1 VNNNPQVCESSI
13 DPIVSYVTSNE
24 VHCSGCMVPII
35 PQPKK
40 QPMEQKLCETLCY
53 SSVRSNRKKKGFIH
67 LSRENYCF
75 RDCNFLTPL
84 FWIIIMFV
92 DVKVQEYHYTKF
104 PHIFYHNYIGNCDT
118 P

>member
-40 QPMEQKLCETLCY
+40 QPMNRNCVRHFVTRP
-53 SSVRSNRKKKGFIH
+53 SVATEKKRGLYIYPE
-67 LSRENYCF
+67 R
-75 RDCNFLTPL
+75 
-84 FWIIIMFV
+84 IIVFEIATF
-92 DVKVQEYHYTKF
+92 
-104 PHIFYHNYIGNCDT
+104 
-118 P
+118 

>member
-24 VHCSGCMVPII
+24 VRCSGCMVPII

-53 SSVRSNRKKKGFIH
+53 LSVCSNQKKRGLYIYPERIIVFEIA
-67 LSRENYCF
+67 
-75 RDCNFLTPL
+75 T
-84 FWIIIMFV
+84 FWLHFFELLLCLLM
-92 DVKVQEYHYTKF
+92 
-104 PHIFYHNYIGNCDT
+104 
-118 P
+118 